1 MNPAVYHLC
10 VDNAAVAALLIRI
23 ADLLEIGGENPF
35 KIRAYREAARQIA
48 DLLVPVRQLQ
58 QDDKLREVP
67 GIGGAIAAKVAEV
80 LDTGRLEFLEQLE
93 RAVPPALLTLRQV
106 PGLGPRTAKEIYDAL
121 GITTVDALEDAARGE
136 RLRTVPGIKAKTEEN
151 ILKGIEIWRRRY
163 GRILLARALP
173 LSAALVQRLRGLP
186 EVLQAEC
193 AGSVRRR
200 TETIGDLDLL
210 VAVTAAGPVVDAFV
224 GASEVTQVLA
234 GGPTKASVRTAD
246 GLQVDLRVVEAGAFG
261 AALQYFTGSQAH
273 NVQLR
278 GLAERRGLKINEY
291 GVFTAAGERIGGATE
306 AEIYAAVGL
315 PWIPPELREGRGEL
329 EAAQQGALPELAR
342 LEDLKGD
349 LHVSLAAPSEEG
361 LTALARA
368 ARARGYHYLVLTAPP
383 ESGLIPL
390 TRRAAVQAPGIR
402 LLAGAEVDLLP
413 DGTPAIDAAQLRPY
427 DWVVGCAP
435 EDARSPDDASRCLL
449 GAIASG
455 AVDILARPLGRRLGL
470 PPRPAPDMAAV
481 LAAAAPARV
490 ALEIDGRPN
499 RLDLDDV
506 WARRARDAGV
516 ALALG
521 SVAADAEG
529 LGALESA
536 LWVARR
542 GWCAAGDL
550 LNALPEQA
558 WRQWRDQRRSLAAPA
573 SLQ

>member
-1 MNPAVYHLC
+1 M
-10 VDNAAVAALLIRI
+10 DNAAVSSLLIRI
-23 ADLLEIGGENPF
+23 ADLLEIQGENPF
-35 KIRAYREAARQIA
+35 KVRAYREAARQVA
-48 DLLVPVRQLQ
+48 DLLVPVRQLRQ
-58 QDDKLREVP
+58 EDKLREVP
-67 GIGGAIAAKVAEV
+67 GVGAAIAAKVAEV
-80 LDTGRLEFLEQLE
+80 VDTGRLEFLEQLE
-93 RAVPPALLTLRQV
+93 QAVPPALLTLRQI
-106 PGLGPRTAKEIYDAL
+106 PGVGPRTAKDIYDAL
-121 GITTVDALEDAARGE
+121 GITTVDALEDAARSE
-136 RLRTVPGIKAKTEEN
+136 RLRAVPGIKAKTEES

-163 GRILLARALP
+163 GRLLLARALP
-173 LSAALVQRLRGLP
+173 LATALLQRLRALP

-200 TETIGDLDLL
+200 TETVGDLDML

-224 GASEVTQVLA
+224 GAPEVTQVLA

-291 GVFTAAGERIGGATE
+291 GVFTATGEQIGGATE
-306 AEIYAAVGL
+306 AEVYAAVGL

-329 EAAQQGALPELAR
+329 EAAQQAALPELAR

-349 LHVSLAAPSEEG
+349 LHVSLAAGPSEQVV
-361 LTALARA
+361 TALARA
-368 ARARGYHYLVLTAPP
+368 ARARGYQYLVLTAPP
-383 ESGLIPL
+383 DRDLIQS
-390 TRRAAVQAPGIR
+390 TRRAATQAPGIR
-402 LLAGAEVDLLP
+402 FLAGAEVDLKP
-413 DGTPAIDAAQLRPY
+413 DGTPAIETAQLRPY
-427 DWVVGCAP
+427 DWVLGCAP
-435 EDARSPDDASRCLL
+435 ESGGSPDDATRCLL

-455 AVDILARPLGRRLGL
+455 AIDVLARPLGRRLGV
-470 PPRPAPDMAAV
+470 PPRPTPDMVAV

-490 ALEIDGRPN
+490 ALEIDGRPDH
-499 RLDLDDV
+499 LDLDDS
-506 WARRARDAGV
+506 WTRRAREAGV

-542 GWCAAGDL
+542 GWCGAGHL
-550 LNALPEQA
+550 LNAMPEQA
-558 WRQWRDQRRSLAAPA
+558 WRQWRERRRSLTAPA